1 MAERLLSLGGQPVAT
16 MSGCLQLASV
26 KDAEGNETA
35 DQMVQSIINDFNQ
48 MITELKMGMELA
60 KSVNDEVTGDLL
72 LAIHSTLE
80 KHVWMLNSFLG
91 K

>member
-1 MAERLLSLGGQPVAT
+1 
-16 MSGCLQLASV
+16 
-26 KDAEGNETA
+26 
-35 DQMVQSIINDFNQ
+35 MVQSIINDFNQ